1 MAVASKATQEFVPIK
16 EVRDGVVILKDD
28 SMRAVVLASSL
39 NFALKADDER
49 TAIITQFQDF
59 LNSLDFAVQIFIQSR
74 RLDIR
79 PYIALLEDQYKEQI
93 NDLMKIQTREYIEF
107 VKKFT
112 ETTNIMTKSFFII
125 VSYDPAIINLKGA
138 GPLAMFKKKSQAEEV
153 KKKQASFEENRTQLE
168 QRVSVVE
175 QGLVRCGIRVIRLGT
190 EEVIEL
196 FYKIFNPGD
205 TEKPIKLS

>member
-1 MAVASKATQEFVPIK
+1 MVVSSKATQEFVPIK
-16 EVRDGVVILKDD
+16 EVRDGIVILKDD
-28 SMRAVVLASSL
+28 SMRGVVLASSL
-39 NFALKADDER
+39 NFSLKSEDER
-49 TAIITQFQDF
+49 NAIIMQFQDF
-59 LNSLDFAVQIFIQSR
+59 LNSLDFAIQICVESR

-79 PYIALLEDQYKEQI
+79 PYIALMEERYKEQM

-107 VKKFT
+107 IKTFT

-125 VSYDPAIINLKGA
+125 VSYDPALIKVGGGGVGGL
-138 GPLAMFKKKSQAEEV
+138 FKKKTATEALEN
-153 KKKQASFEENRTQLE
+153 KRLSFEENRTQLE

-175 QGLVRCGIRVIRLGT
+175 QGLSRCGIRVIRLGT

-205 TEKPIKLS
+205 TEKPVKIN

>member
-1 MAVASKATQEFVPIK
+1 MAVSSKATQEFVPIK
-16 EVRDGVVILKDD
+16 EVRDGIVILKDD
-28 SMRAVVLASSL
+28 TMRAVVLASSL
-39 NFALKADDER
+39 NFSLKSDEER
-49 TAIITQFQDF
+49 NAIIMQFQDF
-59 LNSLDFAVQIFIQSR
+59 LNSLDFAVQISIQSR

-79 PYIALLEDQYKEQI
+79 PYIALLEEQYKEQM

-107 VKKFT
+107 IKTFT
-112 ETTNIMTKSFFII
+112 ESTNIMTKSFFIV
-125 VSYDPAIINLKGA
+125 VSYDPAIISLKGGIA
-138 GPLAMFKKKSQAEEV
+138 GGIFQKKSTSEAL
-153 KKKQASFEENRTQLE
+153 KDKQASFEENRTQLE

-205 TEKPIKLS
+205 TEKPIKVN